1 MSVPLK
7 RYQFNV
13 AEFYRMA
20 DAGILTEDDRVEL
33 IEGEIIEMSP
43 TGSRHA
49 ACVDR
54 IVNKLLSRFVGHGA
68 IVRVQSPI
76 RLSDFSEPQPD
87 ATLLRARDDFYSQ
100 SHPTPD
106 DVLLLVEVSDTT
118 ASYDKKV
125 KVPLYARSGIVEVWV
140 VDLTREKIEVYARPS
155 DGSYQHF
162 AEAGRGESVTSA
174 TVPGLT
180 LATEEIIG

>member
-20 DAGILTEDDRVEL
+20 DAGILTPDDSVEL

-43 TGSRHA
+43 TGSPHA

-54 IVNKLLSRFVGHGA
+54 INRLLNRLVGDAA

-76 RLSDFSEPQPD
+76 RLNDFSEPQPD
-87 ATLLRARDDFYSQ
+87 LALLRPREDFYARA
-100 SHPTPD
+100 HPTPG
-106 DVLLLVEVSDTT
+106 DVLLVVEVADTS
-118 ASYDKKV
+118 AGYDRGV
-125 KVPLYARSGIVEVWV
+125 KVPLYARSGIREMWL
-140 VDLTREKIEVYARPS
+140 VDLSREKIEVYARPVG
-155 DGSYQHF
+155 GSYQQS
-162 AEAGRGESVTSA
+162 AEVGRGESVTSA
-174 TVPGLT
+174 AVPGLA
-180 LATEEIIG
+180 LAVEEIIG

>member
-7 RYQFNV
+7 RYHFNV

-49 ACVDR
+49 ACVER
-54 IVNKLLSRFVGHGA
+54 VNRLLNRLAGEDA
-68 IVRVQSPI
+68 IVRVQSPV
-76 RLSDFSEPQPD
+76 RLNDFSEPQPD
-87 ATLLRARDDFYSQ
+87 VTLLRPREDFYERA
-100 SHPTPD
+100 HPAPG
-106 DVLLLVEVSDTT
+106 DVLLVVEVADTS
-118 ASYDKKV
+118 AAYDRGV
-125 KVPLYARSGIVEVWV
+125 KVSLYARSVIPEMWL
-140 VDLTREKIEVYARPS
+140 VDLSREKIEVYAQPAG
-155 DGSYQHF
+155 GSYQQM
-162 AEAGRGESVTSA
+162 AEAARGESVTSK

-180 LATEEIIG
+180 LAVADILG

>member
-7 RYQFNV
+7 RYHFNV
-13 AEFYRMA
+13 SEFYRMA

-49 ACVDR
+49 SCVA
-54 IVNKLLSRFVGHGA
+54 ILTKLLVETTGDEAFVWA
-68 IVRVQSPI
+68 QNPI
-76 RLSDFSEPQPD
+76 RLNDFSEPQPD
-87 ATLLRARDDFYSQ
+87 VSLLRRRDDSYRQ
-100 SHPTPD
+100 AHPTPD

-118 ASYDKKV
+118 AAYDKRV
-125 KVPLYARSGIVEVWV
+125 KVPLYARAGVVEVWV
-140 VDLTREKIEVYARPS
+140 VDLAQEKIEIYARPVG
-155 DGSYQHF
+155 GSYQQF
-162 AEAGRGESVTSA
+162 AEVNRGESVTSA

-180 LATEEIIG
+180 LAVEDIIG

>member
-7 RYQFNV
+7 RYHFNV

-43 TGSRHA
+43 IGSRHA
-49 ACVDR
+49 SCVATLTEQLVEKMGDEA
-54 IVNKLLSRFVGHGA
+54 FVWA
-68 IVRVQSPI
+68 QNPVR
-76 RLSDFSEPQPD
+76 LNDFSEPQPD
-87 ATLLRARDDFYSQ
+87 VSLLRRRDDRYRQ

-118 ASYDKKV
+118 AAYDKRV
-125 KVPLYARSGIVEVWV
+125 KIPLYARAGIIEVWV
-140 VDLTREKIEVYARPS
+140 IDLTQEKIEVYARPVG
-155 DGSYQHF
+155 GSYQQF
-162 AEAGRGESVTSA
+162 AEFERGESVASA
-174 TVPGLT
+174 TVHGLT
-180 LATEEIIG
+180 LAVEEIVG

>member
-1 MSVPLK
+1 MSVPLR
-7 RYQFNV
+7 RYHFNV

-20 DAGILTEDDRVEL
+20 DAGILTPDDHVEL

-54 IVNKLLSRFVGHGA
+54 IVNKVLSRFIGHGA

-76 RLSDFSEPQPD
+76 ALDDFSEPQPD
-87 ATLLRARDDFYSQ
+87 AALLRARADFYSQ
-100 SHPTPD
+100 AHPTPD

-118 ASYDKKV
+118 AAYDKRV
-125 KVPLYARSGIVEVWV
+125 KVPLYARSGIAEVWV
-140 VDLTREKIEVYARPS
+140 VDLTREVIEVYARPAG
-155 DGSYQHF
+155 GSYRQF
-162 AEAGRGESVTSA
+162 AEVKRGESVTSA
-174 TVPGLT
+174 TVAGLT
-180 LATEEIIG
+180 LPAEDIVG

>member
-7 RYQFNV
+7 RYHFNV
-13 AEFYRMA
+13 AEFYRMV
-20 DAGILTEDDRVEL
+20 DAGILTPDDCVEL

-54 IVNKLLSRFVGHGA
+54 IVNKLLSRFAGRDA

-87 ATLLRARDDFYSQ
+87 ATLLRARADFYSQ
-100 SHPTPD
+100 AHPTPD

-118 ASYDKKV
+118 AAYDKRV
-125 KVPLYARSGIVEVWV
+125 KVPLYARSGIVEAWV
-140 VDLTREKIEVYARPS
+140 VDLAQEKIEVYARPVG
-155 DGSYQHF
+155 GSYQQF
-162 AEAGRGESVTSA
+162 AEARRGESVTSA
-174 TVPGLT
+174 TVPGLA
-180 LATEEIIG
+180 LAIEDIIG

>member
-20 DAGILTEDDRVEL
+20 DAGILTPDDSVEL

-54 IVNKLLSRFVGHGA
+54 IVNKLLSRFAGRDA
-68 IVRVQSPI
+68 IVRVQSPV

-87 ATLLRARDDFYSQ
+87 AALLRARADFYSQ
-100 SHPTPD
+100 AHPAPD
-106 DVLLLVEVSDTT
+106 DVLLLVEVSDST
-118 ASYDKKV
+118 AAYDKRV
-125 KVPLYARSGIVEVWV
+125 KVPLYARSGIVEVWI
-140 VDLTREKIEVYARPS
+140 VDLTREKIEVYARPVG
-155 DGSYQHF
+155 GSYQQF
-162 AEAGRGESVTSA
+162 AEVGRGESVTSA
-174 TVPGLT
+174 TVPGLA
-180 LATEEIIG
+180 LAVEEIIG